1 MIEEGIFN
9 FGDLVIGT
17 YDLNGKS
24 TFISDSGKN
33 LIIQYSSVPDTGS
46 TAAILGVGV
55 AALAFARRKLG

>member
-9 FGDLVIGT
+9 FGDLVNGT

-24 TFISDSGKN
+24 TYISDSGKN

-46 TAAILGVGV
+46 TAALLGVGV
-55 AALAFARRKLG
+55 FVLAAARRRLG